1 MATGMEQKS
10 YKALFPLWS
19 LRKKRCIEIN
29 KIKNHVEAGLKVF
42 ERILILK
49 QRQRWNCPDSNL
61 HEF

>member
-1 MATGMEQKS
+1 MEQKS

-49 QRQRWNCPDSNL
+49 QIQR
-61 HEF
+61 

>member
-1 MATGMEQKS
+1 MEQKS

-49 QRQRWNCPDSNL
+49 QRQR
-61 HEF
+61 